1 MGRGSHQAAVMLIA
15 KTPGGTEDQQGI
27 PFVGKFIRRAIL
39 RDPSKY
45 ETVKKDFGEI
55 VKKEAAMRGTER

>member
-1 MGRGSHQAAVMLIA
+1 MLIA